1 MRNENRYADGEVGV
15 GKVIDPNEITQA
27 RRIRAL
33 LERREQ
39 VINSLEETS
48 IANIGGEKDISDSRL
63 LFVSRLRSLILD
75 LYPLLLEEGY
85 VSPLGSDGDSDE
97 DDDDEELLGSFTV
110 TPPDEITNIEN
121 KLSPS
126 SETPSEITVKVSSIE
141 WFITRD
147 FPITVEWNV
156 EYNDTSMERKE
167 NSKEVIPPLPICI
180 AGTQKTME
188 YMNNMDIEV
197 EISSD
202 PGRFGYD
209 YDELESEEQRNHAQS
224 E

>member
-33 LERREQ
+33 LERREK

-63 LFVSRLRSLILD
+63 LFVSNLRSLILD
-75 LYPLLLEEGY
+75 LYPLLLEEEY
-85 VSPLGSDGDSDE
+85 INPLGSEEDSDE
-97 DDDDEELLGSFTV
+97 EEDEELLGSFTV

-121 KLSPS
+121 ELSPS
-126 SETPSEITVKVSSIE
+126 SETPSEITVKVPSIE

-180 AGTQKTME
+180 AGTKKTME
-188 YMNNMDIEV
+188 YMNKMNIEV

-202 PGRFGYD
+202 PGRFGYN
-209 YDELESEEQRNHAQS
+209 YDELESEEQRDYAQS